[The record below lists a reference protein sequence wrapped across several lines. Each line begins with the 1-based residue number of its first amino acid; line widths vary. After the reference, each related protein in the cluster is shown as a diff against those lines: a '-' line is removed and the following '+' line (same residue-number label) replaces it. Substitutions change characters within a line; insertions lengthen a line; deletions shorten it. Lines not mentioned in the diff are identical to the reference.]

1 MHTAPSGDLPVLHPL
16 QPQRIW
22 VGGKPMDAP
31 EQRIAEAQVLL
42 GLGTLYATIGQQ
54 ELARASLSTAIEM
67 YRGMEM
73 TFWLPETE
81 AALAQVEGR

>member
-1 MHTAPSGDLPVLHPL
+1 VHTAPSGDRSVLHPL
-16 QPQRIW
+16 QHQRIW

-54 ELARASLSTAIEM
+54 EQSC
-67 YRGMEM
+67 
-73 TFWLPETE
+73 
-81 AALAQVEGR
+81 AALSRPNLLPILSLFCSMSLI